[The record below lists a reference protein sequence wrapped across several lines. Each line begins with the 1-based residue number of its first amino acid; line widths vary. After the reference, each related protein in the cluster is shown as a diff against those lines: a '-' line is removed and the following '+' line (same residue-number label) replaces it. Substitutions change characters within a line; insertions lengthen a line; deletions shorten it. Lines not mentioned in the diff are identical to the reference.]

1 MPGTVIAVDVAP
13 GDDVDAHARLLVL
26 EAMKME
32 HQVSAP
38 FAGRVAEVRVA
49 VGDAVPAGATLVV
62 FEVSDE
68 GPDA

>member
-1 MPGTVIAVDVAP
+1 
-13 GDDVDAHARLLVL
+13 
-26 EAMKME
+26 ME
-32 HQVSAP
+32 HQVNAP

-68 GPDA
+68 EPDA